1 MVGYNSLALS
11 YNGVKLV
18 YTSSGQMPS
27 LGISVSYSSVALSYN
42 GVTLAHTSS
51 SLIISTG
58 VTVSYSIS
66 FLFLFSFIAQ
76 FHNKRLDLPLSQTN
90 KYNRQSLLHRT
101 Q

>member
-1 MVGYNSLALS
+1 
-11 YNGVKLV
+11 
-18 YTSSGQMPS
+18 MPS

-66 FLFLFSFIAQ
+66 FLFLFSVIAQ
-76 FHNKRLDLPLSQTN
+76 FHYKRIDLPLSQTN
-90 KYNRQSLLHRT
+90 KYYRQSLLHRT